1 MSEYDILL
9 AESGT
14 KANLLGN
21 YAFVRG
27 MIESGVQVATCYPGS
42 PTAEMANALL
52 EIAGQAGIYFE
63 ISTNEKVALEIAATS
78 AIVGRPSVCWMK
90 SVGLNV
96 AADTAVQLSYMTMPG
111 GLVVILGDD
120 PGHLSSQNEQDN
132 RYYGRLAYVPF
143 IEPSDPQEAKDF
155 FVTAMRVS
163 QKYQA
168 PVFVRATTRN
178 CHQTGPVI
186 FGERGV
192 SNIELKWDNE
202 TMRRD
207 GGYIPLPGTFPPMK
221 RKALK
226 KLGQIGTEFN
236 SLGVNKTVRL
246 GTGEPRIRIIT
257 YGHTFQSTVSA
268 LDYLGV
274 SAEILKLGITHPFP
288 KDDVRNFIGVSK
300 EVHVL
305 EELDPI
311 LENEIKVL
319 CYELGLHTKIVGKS
333 GFPDELELMIGEY
346 DPTRVTSILSE
357 RLEIKTNLNSCESSI
372 QVPVR
377 SPQLCP
383 GCGHR
388 TAFYA
393 TKKAMGKN
401 KEAFSM
407 ADIGCYSL
415 GFLPPYNLGNLLYCM
430 GSGAPAAS
438 AVSRA
443 FPSEP
448 VISFVGDSTFFHAA
462 MPGIVNAVYNK
473 HRQVIM
479 VMDNGITAMTGH
491 QPNPNSG
498 FGAGGA
504 TPKISIDEILKAFG
518 VKFVERVPSYD
529 CAKVEEALKKA
540 FDYAQSPDG
549 GVAVVIQ
556 EEPCALR
563 RSRIER
569 KKGIL
574 ANPLRIDLEVCK
586 NVKNCLKGFSC
597 PAIENTDDQKVYI
610 NTDLCIG
617 CASCVQTCPLKDKPM
632 KRIEDF
638 KRV

>member
-1 MSEYDILL
+1 
-9 AESGT
+9 
-14 KANLLGN
+14 
-21 YAFVRG
+21 
-27 MIESGVQVATCYPGS
+27 
-42 PTAEMANALL
+42 
-52 EIAGQAGIYFE
+52 
-63 ISTNEKVALEIAATS
+63 
-78 AIVGRPSVCWMK
+78 
-90 SVGLNV
+90 
-96 AADTAVQLSYMTMPG
+96 
-111 GLVVILGDD
+111 
-120 PGHLSSQNEQDN
+120 
-132 RYYGRLAYVPF
+132 
-143 IEPSDPQEAKDF
+143 
-155 FVTAMRVS
+155 
-163 QKYQA
+163 
-168 PVFVRATTRN
+168 
-178 CHQTGPVI
+178 
-186 FGERGV
+186 
-192 SNIELKWDNE
+192 
-202 TMRRD
+202 
-207 GGYIPLPGTFPPMK
+207 
-221 RKALK
+221 
-226 KLGQIGTEFN
+226 
-236 SLGVNKTVRL
+236 
-246 GTGEPRIRIIT
+246 
-257 YGHTFQSTVSA
+257 
-268 LDYLGV
+268 
-274 SAEILKLGITHPFP
+274 
-288 KDDVRNFIGVSK
+288 
-300 EVHVL
+300 
-305 EELDPI
+305 
-311 LENEIKVL
+311 
-319 CYELGLHTKIVGKS
+319 
-333 GFPDELELMIGEY
+333 
-346 DPTRVTSILSE
+346 VTSILSK
-357 RLEIKTNLNSCESSI
+357 RLEISTNPDFCESSI
-372 QVPVR
+372 PVPVR

-415 GFLPPYNLGNLLYCM
+415 GFLPPYSLGNLLYCM

-443 FPSEP
+443 FPLEP
-448 VISFVGDSTFFHAA
+448 VMSFVGDSTFFHAA

-569 KKGIL
+569 KKGLL
-574 ANPLRIDLEVCK
+574 ANPLRIDLDVCK